1 MLLSESGFDFIKAFE
16 INGVHTEFVVQ
27 EFANKILIIITQ
39 FGKIRFAR
47 NLNYKTT
54 TNCVSFQQ
62 LLQRQ
67 ESSVQRGQHA
77 LRSKHQDLRH
87 PAAVRR
93 TVDGNRRR
101 RAVFDEL
108 RRKQTAG
115 SHDLL
120 GAQRPRESQQIGD
133 RRGEG
138 SLADGSRFQQINFG
152 EFFFL
157 T

>member
-54 TNCVSFQQ
+54 TNRVSFQQ

-77 LRSKHQDLRH
+77 LRPQHQDLRH

-115 SHDLL
+115 SHYLL
-120 GAQRPRESQQIGD
+120 GSQRPRESQQIGD
-133 RRGEG
+133 R
-138 SLADGSRFQQINFG
+138 
-152 EFFFL
+152 
-157 T
+157 